1 MTQAITENTAKRP
14 FPHRIF
20 WPVLGGAITLFFI
33 ILIVVSFIPP
43 SIDVGEVASAE
54 VCYASDDG
62 PITHFVSVT
71 SPEEIE
77 SILEIEKVAWENESA
92 YFPLVKMH
100 RWRFEVTYTMKDGDT
115 VTRNYLGYSEK
126 GTISRM
132 LNEISPQE

>member
-20 WPVLGGAITLFFI
+20 WPVLGGVITLFFI
-33 ILIVVSFIPP
+33 ILIVVSLIPP

-54 VCYASDDG
+54 VCYSANGD
-62 PITHFVSVT
+62 PRTHVFT
-71 SPEEIE
+71 STEDIE
-77 SILEIEKVAWENESA
+77 SLLEVEKVAWKNESV
-92 YFPLVKMH
+92 YFPLVKME
-100 RWRFEVTYTMKDGDT
+100 RWEFEITYTMKDGDT
-115 VTRNYLGYSEK
+115 VTRSYLGYSEK